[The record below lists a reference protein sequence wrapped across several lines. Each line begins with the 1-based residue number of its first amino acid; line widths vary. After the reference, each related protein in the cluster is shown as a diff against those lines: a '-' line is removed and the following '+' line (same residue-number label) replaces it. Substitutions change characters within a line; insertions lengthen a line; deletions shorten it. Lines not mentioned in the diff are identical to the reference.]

1 MGVQLHFNAAVDVDF
16 HLSSP
21 PCEKI
26 SLECEH
32 LSWNKCMWPNLYHSK
47 DNLGKSPQGR
57 LTT

>member
-1 MGVQLHFNAAVDVDF
+1 MCVQLHFNAAVDHIDF

-32 LSWNKCMWPNLYHSK
+32 LEQL
-47 DNLGKSPQGR
+47 
-57 LTT
+57 